1 MNRYDA
7 LMISDIHMS
16 NKLPEAVMT
25 DNDVTDRLRD
35 QMRLW
40 KQVKRSAV
48 ELEVDSVN
56 VLGDV
61 FDQSRVDAVTLAATC
76 AAVRSLS
83 QAAPVY
89 IQGGNHDAVSIHG
102 GPFTV
107 EFFGALKL
115 DRIHYVSGPGQVP
128 TPDWLRFWPVP
139 YGSVNRTRKLLA
151 EYRKQMKRDRR
162 ACEVVLLHHSI
173 LGCTHEGWK
182 CDSGLTPE
190 EAREGFDYSL
200 SGHFH
205 TTQFFGE
212 DRRGLYLGSP
222 LHFRFD
228 DAERKAGWWK
238 ISFFKDRPWETKFI
252 SSRLPRFRQVTWP
265 EKAAKYRAGDYLR
278 ISVVA
283 THAEY
288 ALLKPKAQAYC
299 NELIAAGV
307 RASLH
312 HKPLYHHAKR
322 LKGAK
327 KKGAK
332 QSILHV
338 VDQYVEAIGV
348 DTSGLESKRLQRMGK
363 QAIEAGRLKE

>member
-1 MNRYDA
+1 VDRYDA

-16 NKLPEAVMT
+16 NKLPESVMM

-35 QMRLW
+35 QMKLW
-40 KQVKRSAV
+40 RQVKRSAE
-48 ELEVDSVN
+48 ELKIDSIHA
-56 VLGDV
+56 LGDI

-83 QAAPVY
+83 EVAHVY

-115 DRIHYVSGPGQVP
+115 ERIHYVNGPGKVP

-139 YGSVNRTRKLLA
+139 YGSVNRTRKRLEL
-151 EYRKQMKRDRR
+151 YRQQIKRGRR
-162 ACEVVLLHHSI
+162 ACEVLLLHHSI
-173 LGCTHEGWK
+173 LGCTHEGWQ
-182 CDSGLTPE
+182 CDVGLTPE
-190 EAREGFDYSL
+190 EAREGFDYTL

-205 TTQFFGE
+205 TTQFFGA
-212 DRRGLYLGSP
+212 DGRGLYLGSP

-228 DAERKAGWWK
+228 DAERKAGWWH
-238 ISFFKDRPWETKFI
+238 ISFFKDREWQPKFI

-265 EKAAKYRAGDYLR
+265 EKLQKFRSGDYLR
-278 ISVVA
+278 INLVA

-299 NELIAAGV
+299 NEMIQAGV
-307 RASLH
+307 RAQLH
-312 HKPLYHHAKR
+312 HTPLYHHAKR
-322 LKGAK
+322 LKPS
-327 KKGAK
+327 KKGKA
-332 QSILHV
+332 SMLHV
-338 VDQYVEAIGV
+338 VDQYVDAIDV
-348 DTSGLESKRLQRMGK
+348 DTNGLQAKRLRDMGK